1 LAHRN
6 KFILGLGVALAFA
19 LAGTTIAQN
28 LPPVNLKV
36 SGGNRTQNQ
45 FRYVEE
51 PFFTKE
57 LPEASGG
64 AITTNFSSLEDL
76 GIQGPEVLRLLGLGM
91 FDMSEGTL
99 SYMAGEAPEF
109 ESLDLPGLTS
119 DIQKQRAMADA
130 LRPTIAKIMSE
141 KFGVKLLS
149 LAPIALQVL
158 YCNKPVAQLGD
169 LKGLKVRTFSR
180 SMAELVEGLGAQ
192 SVNIPFA
199 EVVPAM
205 DRGVADCAITATS
218 AGNTARW
225 WEVSDHLVIL
235 PMGWSMIFFG
245 ANEANWNKLP
255 PETQDFLTKQFA
267 SMEDRQWQQSA
278 ADVQDGINCNT
289 AKGECKNGIV
299 AERPMTLVELS
310 DADKALAGEIVRD
323 NVLKSW
329 AERCGAECVANWND
343 KAGSIIGLQIAAD

>member
-1 LAHRN
+1 MTRAKISKLFFSATLS
-6 KFILGLGVALAFA
+6 FVLGGSALA
-19 LAGTTIAQN
+19 QD
-28 LPPVNLKV
+28 LPTVNLKV

-45 FRYVEE
+45 FNYVEQ
-51 PFFTKE
+51 PFFTKT
-57 LPEASGG
+57 LPEASNG
-64 AITTNFSSLEDL
+64 AITVNFSSLEDL

-119 DIQKQRAMADA
+119 DIDKQHAMTDA
-130 LRPTIAKIMSE
+130 LRPELARIMSE
-141 KFGVKLLS
+141 KFGVKLMS
-149 LAPIALQVL
+149 IAPIALQAL
-158 YCNKPVAQLGD
+158 YCNKPVQTLAD

-180 SMAELVEGLGAQ
+180 SMAELIEGLGAQ

-205 DRGVADCAITATS
+205 DRGFADCAVTGTS

-225 WEVSDHLVIL
+225 WEVSDHLVML

-245 ANEANWNKLP
+245 ANEANWNKLT
-255 PETQDFLTKQFA
+255 PETQAFLTEQFA
-267 SMEDRQWQQSA
+267 NMEASQWAQA
-278 ADVQDGINCNT
+278 GADVQDGINCNT
-289 AKGECKNGIV
+289 AQGECQNGIK
-299 AERPMTLVELS
+299 AEQPMTLVELS
-310 DADKALAGEIVRD
+310 DEDKTLAGQIVTD

-329 AERCGAECVANWND
+329 AGRCGAECVANWNE
-343 KAGSIIGLQIAAD
+343 KAGSLVGLTIAAN